1 MGALDLWK
9 IMKILDR
16 HLYYSHILSLVHGLS
31 RDSELVCF
39 GCYGSLDEEDPYV
52 CEGCGLPLCS
62 EDCQKQPQHQP
73 ECAAFR
79 SLGSEAGRNLSMS
92 LLSDIPTLHDVVMIL
107 RCLNLRQAPD
117 DEWFKLNQVSFLGEC
132 TKEN

>member
-107 RCLNLRQAPD
+107 RCLNLREAPD
-117 DEWFKLNQVSFLGEC
+117 DEWFRLNQVSDFFVQIY
-132 TKEN
+132 N